1 MSDKYYKKG
10 FNNIL
15 RHPVQSRKLE
25 SVPINTMNIKEID
38 LI

>member
-15 RHPVQSRKLE
+15 RQPVQSRKLE